1 MNILKNNT
9 TKKPLNQNRMKALT
23 PKQKKKVQQVC
34 IALDA
39 LIYVTK
45 FN

>member
-1 MNILKNNT
+1 
-9 TKKPLNQNRMKALT
+9 MKALT
-23 PKQKKKVQQVC
+23 PKQKKKVQLVC

-39 LIYVTK
+39 LIYTQK

>member
-1 MNILKNNT
+1 
-9 TKKPLNQNRMKALT
+9 MKQLT

-39 LIYVTK
+39 LIYTTK
-45 FN
+45 FS

>member
-1 MNILKNNT
+1 MEIYT
-9 TKKPLNQNRMKALT
+9 TTKPLNQNRMKALT

>member
-1 MNILKNNT
+1 
-9 TKKPLNQNRMKALT
+9 MKALT

-39 LIYVTK
+39 LIYTQK